1 VAKSSVASIPVLGS
15 ARKCSN
21 QVWDI
26 NLLPWPNV
34 QSRAGTLRLQMVEL
48 FKSS

>member
-1 VAKSSVASIPVLGS
+1 VAKSTVASIRVLGS

-34 QSRAGTLRLQMVEL
+34 QTGAGTLRLPTVEL
-48 FKSS
+48 FKSG